1 MKHLILLGCAA
12 MLFNIA
18 NGQQQPSAS
27 KPEQTAIQQVILAS
41 KAAFDKRDLNTFFT
55 YFIHSPALYY
65 QVYEASGQL
74 ILAHGY
80 PAMMHMVRGYVK
92 EHPEPSKGKYA
103 QLDTRVQVKGN
114 TAWVSATGEMDMGR
128 EKTSSRDFF
137 VLEKQGSQWKI
148 SAIIVQDYA
157 KGKLIVVK

>member
-1 MKHLILLGCAA
+1 MKKLILLGCAA
-12 MLFNIA
+12 MLFNIT
-18 NGQQQPSAS
+18 NGQQQPTVS
-27 KPEQTAIQQVILAS
+27 KQEQAAIQQVILDS
-41 KAAFDKRDLNTFFT
+41 KAAFDKRNLNTFFN
-55 YFIHSPALYY
+55 YFIKSQALYY

-80 PAMMHMVRGYVK
+80 PAMSHMVGSYVK
-92 EHPEPSKGKYA
+92 EHPQPSKGKYA
-103 QLDTRVQVKGN
+103 QLDPRVHVNGN
-114 TAWVSATGEMDMGR
+114 TAWVSATGEMDMGG